1 MFSFKPFCSI
11 PFINRGCNLFLHVAI
26 ITVLYMASEY
36 IWSSPFIR
44 GSSMA
49 CYLLQKAI
57 ENGPVEIVDLPIGK
71 MVIFHSYVKVY
82 QRVHVASLAIAC
94 DLSCTCQCAFYHL
107 RFGSWPEGGISTS
120 QAWLELTEFRINGDC
135 NGISLEPGHGSKMCA
150 TKRSSRPNLDRWL
163 TWDSWQVCF
172 LWHLGWGHLWT

>member
-1 MFSFKPFCSI
+1 
-11 PFINRGCNLFLHVAI
+11 
-26 ITVLYMASEY
+26 MASKY

-57 ENGPVEIVDLPIGK
+57 ENGHRNSWFTHWKWWFSIVML
-71 MVIFHSYVKVY
+71 VY

-94 DLSCTCQCAFYHL
+94 DLSCTCLWRLSFETGNPHRTDHKSKQLLFPVTFSSQCAF
-107 RFGSWPEGGISTS
+107 GAWPEGCISTS
-120 QAWLELTEFRINGDC
+120 QAWLELTEFRIHGDC
-135 NGISLEPGHGSKMCA
+135 NGISLDQPGHGSKMCA
-150 TKRSSRPNLDRWL
+150 TKRSSRPNLDRCL
-163 TWDSWQVCF
+163 TGGSWQVCF